1 MVTMQGTILLSFH
14 ALQYLNN
21 YLDTC
26 NATKDSDG
34 IGKACDAIAK
44 SYARFVKY
52 AILIYCR
59 WFFSSKSL

>member
-44 SYARFVKY
+44 SYARFVNMP
-52 AILIYCR
+52 
-59 WFFSSKSL
+59 F